1 MTQQDSEQAVTERCI
16 NTIRMLSVD
25 AVEKAKSGHPGLPM
39 GDAAPAYLLWTAFLR
54 HNPGNPRWP
63 NRDRFVLS
71 AGHGS
76 MLLYSLL
83 YLTGYSLSLDE
94 IKQFRQWGSRTA
106 GHPEYDPDLGIETT
120 TGPLGQG
127 FANGIGMAI
136 AERYLAE
143 SFNRPGFPV
152 VDYNIYGMVS
162 DGDLMEGISSEAASM
177 AGNLGLGKVVY
188 IYLDNRISIEGSTDI
203 TFTEDVAKRFEAYQW
218 HVEKVDG
225 NDCDEMKAA
234 IERAKGKTAKPSLII
249 ARTHI
254 GHGSP
259 NKEDTSGVHG
269 SPLGAEE
276 VRLTK
281 ERLGWPLEP
290 TFHVPD
296 DVLEIFRGA
305 VERGSAMEGGWNKL
319 FDAYGLEHPDLAA
332 KWLDALDGTL
342 PEGWRD
348 ALPSMGSEPVAT
360 RSVTETVLNGVA
372 AKVEM
377 LIGGSADLAP
387 STGTH
392 LKQYGDF
399 IHEGGGRNLHFG
411 VREHAMGGI
420 LNGMA
425 LSGALIPYGSTF
437 LIFSDY
443 MKNSIRL
450 AAMMKL
456 HVIYVFTHD
465 SIGLGE
471 DGPTHQPIEQIAGL
485 RAIPGLTVIRPADGN
500 EAVAAW
506 EFALDK
512 KDGPVALI
520 MSRQKLPI
528 IDSVKLAATTN
539 LTRGGYVLADS
550 ASGEVELIL
559 IATGAEV
566 HLALGAYEKLTSEG
580 IAVRVVSMPSWEL
593 FEEQDKAY
601 RDDVLPPSVT
611 ARLAI
616 EAASPMG
623 WHRYVGLDGDTI
635 CLDHFGA
642 SAPAHTLFEKFGFT
656 VENVVQRGKA
666 LLDGKTGG

>member
-1 MTQQDSEQAVTERCI
+1 MTIKDSEQDMAEQCI

-39 GDAAPAYLLWTAFLR
+39 GDAAPAFTLWSAFLR

-63 NRDRFVLS
+63 NRDRFILS

-83 YLTGYSLSLDE
+83 YLTGYDLSLDE

-106 GHPEYDPDLGIETT
+106 GHPEYDPNLGIETT

-143 SFNRPGFPV
+143 TFNRPTFPI
-152 VDYNIYGMVS
+152 VDYHTYAMVS

-218 HVEKVDG
+218 HVQRVDG
-225 NDCDEMKAA
+225 NDCDEMKGA
-234 IERAKGKTAKPSLII
+234 IEQAKGEATRPSLII

-259 NKEDTSGVHG
+259 NKQDTSGVHG

-276 VRLTK
+276 VNLTK
-281 ERLGWPLEP
+281 ERLGWPMEP

-296 DVLEIFRGA
+296 DVLEIFRCA
-305 VERGSAMEGGWNKL
+305 VERGSEIEGEWNKL
-319 FDAYGLEHPDLAA
+319 FDAYAAEHPDLAA
-332 KWLDALDGTL
+332 KWRDAHDGEL
-342 PEGWRD
+342 PKGWRD
-348 ALPSMGSEPVAT
+348 DLPTMGDDPVAT
-360 RSVTETVLNGVA
+360 RSVTGAVLNGVA
-372 AKVEM
+372 PRIEM

-399 IHEGGGRNLHFG
+399 IHDDGGRNLHFG

-425 LSGALIPYGSTF
+425 LSGGLIPYGSTF

-456 HVIYVFTHD
+456 PVIYIFTHD

-471 DGPTHQPIEQIAGL
+471 DGPTHQPIEQLAGL
-485 RAIPGLTVIRPADGN
+485 RSIPGLTVIRPADGN

-528 IDSVKLAATTN
+528 IDRESFRATDS
-539 LTRGGYVLADS
+539 LRKGGYVLAE
-550 ASGEVELIL
+550 SGHGKAELIL

-566 HLALGAYEKLTSEG
+566 HLALGAYEKLTKAG
-580 IAVRVVSMPSWEL
+580 RAVRVVSMPSWEL

-601 RDDVLPPSVT
+601 RDEVLPPSVT
-611 ARLAI
+611 ERLAV
-616 EAASPMG
+616 EAASSMG
-623 WHRYVGLDGDTI
+623 WGRYVGLRGDTI

-642 SAPAHTLFEKFGFT
+642 SAPAQTLFEKFGFT
-656 VENVVQRGKA
+656 VENVVKRGQV
-666 LLDGKTGG
+666 LLDGRADG